1 MLVPP
6 FNVQNGGKTPGTYVV
21 KELVYAYAMWISPK
35 FHIQVIRAYDSLM
48 TGRAARKEPEVLKSV
63 AVEGHGTLNNIL
75 EPRAVELAQLP
86 GTPPFFNLTRP
97 DARVH
102 MPMSTTQY
110 ARRTLAL
117 RGTVSRIEAQLDHP
131 SKLSIAY
138 ARRWL
143 RDGPARTGVDA
154 MASGV
159 IRRSLQLYMHHL
171 NHPDIDPADEAR
183 AVRRCCSSLAPDKA
197 DQAAAFARLEA
208 LEGGP
213 DMPAFPEVLHGPN
226 SGAYWA
232 AFDARVEET
241 LKQLARE
248 KTQHMRAAGRRVTA
262 YGHLYAGDLPR
273 SGG

>member
-1 MLVPP
+1 
-6 FNVQNGGKTPGTYVV
+6 
-21 KELVYAYAMWISPK
+21 
-35 FHIQVIRAYDSLM
+35 
-48 TGRAARKEPEVLKSV
+48 
-63 AVEGHGTLNNIL
+63 
-75 EPRAVELAQLP
+75 
-86 GTPPFFNLTRP
+86 
-97 DARVH
+97 
-102 MPMSTTQY
+102 
-110 ARRTLAL
+110 
-117 RGTVSRIEAQLDHP
+117 
-131 SKLSIAY
+131 
-138 ARRWL
+138 
-143 RDGPARTGVDA
+143 

-248 KTQHMRAAGRRVTA
+248 KTQHMRAAGRRMLWTSTSAVAITRSSTA
-262 YGHLYAGDLPR
+262 LASGRFRSSIRLRLSRLTFRNMPPMPGLRAGAMWRTASP
-273 SGG
+273 SGGSTLMMSAPRAPS

>member
-1 MLVPP
+1 MTTALTIASSLIRQDAAGRYCLNDLHKAAGGNPNDLPAFFMRRKETHGLVEELQHQIADSQGGLMLVPP

-110 ARRTLAL
+110 AAPW
-117 RGTVSRIEAQLDHP
+117 P
-131 SKLSIAY
+131 SGAPS
-138 ARRWL
+138 
-143 RDGPARTGVDA
+143 PASKHSSTT
-154 MASGV
+154 
-159 IRRSLQLYMHHL
+159 RRSSPL
-171 NHPDIDPADEAR
+171 PTPADGSGTAPRERESMQWPPVSFVAPY
-183 AVRRCCSSLAPDKA
+183 SS
-197 DQAAAFARLEA
+197 
-208 LEGGP
+208 
-213 DMPAFPEVLHGPN
+213 
-226 SGAYWA
+226 
-232 AFDARVEET
+232 T
-241 LKQLARE
+241 CI
-248 KTQHMRAAGRRVTA
+248 T
-262 YGHLYAGDLPR
+262 
-273 SGG
+273 